1 MTFSPVFSARCSSR
15 IFSAGMPRATIISL
29 MNALSPSVM
38 GQRNVE
44 FDELR
49 LRAVRRISLADSIF
63 GACHMTDAQNKPG
76 APALP
81 VANFPKQ
88 AVVVIHG
95 MGEQM
100 PMDTIKR
107 FARAAWQTTTGLA
120 TKDLPN
126 PTEVWSKPDVRTGS
140 REL

>member
-1 MTFSPVFSARCSSR
+1 MTH
-15 IFSAGMPRATIISL
+15 
-29 MNALSPSVM
+29 
-38 GQRNVE
+38 GQ
-44 FDELR
+44 D
-49 LRAVRRISLADSIF
+49 
-63 GACHMTDAQNKPG
+63 KPD

-81 VANFPKQ
+81 VARFPKQ

-107 FARAAWQTTTGLA
+107 FVRAAWQTTTGLA

-140 REL
+140 LELRRITTRQTVPTTTFDKGVRRSEERRVGKEC